1 MKKLVIYFSFVENPR
16 PTLFPSLSSPHKA
29 AETEAQADPSQLWN
43 WTALLVFPKQG
54 VGGTVAQRG
63 ANTKWNNKG
72 KDGDVTLEQRMRAMV
87 TPELSGESVTA
98 DTQEANT
105 GESAAS
111 PSLHQMGKKD
121 GGHRLPFLTAPFR
134 IPLKVRTP
142 DLVPPKIS
150 SQDEEGP
157 RKDWAEHQA

>member
-1 MKKLVIYFSFVENPR
+1 
-16 PTLFPSLSSPHKA
+16 
-29 AETEAQADPSQLWN
+29 
-43 WTALLVFPKQG
+43 
-54 VGGTVAQRG
+54 
-63 ANTKWNNKG
+63 
-72 KDGDVTLEQRMRAMV
+72 MRATEV

-111 PSLHQMGKKD
+111 LSLHQMGEKD
-121 GGHRLPFLTAPFR
+121 SGHWLPFLTAPFR

-142 DLVPPKIS
+142 DLNPPKIS